1 MPLDGD
7 QFHAAVYHV
16 VRQIPPQRVTSYGH
30 IAKLIGMPAY
40 SRHVGQ
46 ALKFLNPH
54 ANPPVPWHRV
64 LSSTGVI
71 SSRGPG
77 TDGASR
83 QQNALVAEGVDVTT
97 TRGGEFKVDLREYG
111 WFPAPGTVDIGVDPD
126 GGEDDDGDD
135 DSDEAGP
142 SRGGGGGGE
151 GESEEAAAAEVGE

>member
-7 QFHAAVYHV
+7 QFHAAVYNV

-46 ALKFLNPH
+46 ALKFLDPN

-64 LSSTGVI
+64 LAASGTI

-83 QQNALVAEGVDVTT
+83 QRDALVAEGVDVTT
-97 TRGGEFKVDLREYG
+97 TRAGDFKIDLRVYG
-111 WFPAPGTVDIGVDPD
+111 WFPAVGSVDIGVEAEEEN
-126 GGEDDDGDD
+126 GEGEGEDD
-135 DSDEAGP
+135 
-142 SRGGGGGGE
+142 
-151 GESEEAAAAEVGE
+151 